1 MRVLLTGLLLAVVLG
16 ATAQQQNVVKE
27 SKRLGEGLFAKI
39 ITSKG
44 TIYCR
49 LEYDKVPLT
58 VANFVALA
66 EGDMPNK
73 ARRVGEPFYEDNQFH
88 RVIRNFMIQGGDP
101 KYAGAPNSNAG
112 YKFKDEFHHLLLH
125 DRAGILSMANAGKNT
140 NATQFFI
147 THKETPWLNNK
158 HSVFGF
164 VVEGMDVVNDIVQG
178 DKIMNIEILRHG
190 KEAKKFDAMTKFK
203 ELK

>member
-1 MRVLLTGLLLAVVLG
+1 MRVLLTGILLACVFSLS
-16 ATAQQQNVVKE
+16 AQQQNVIKE
-27 SKRLGEGLFAKI
+27 KKRLGTGLFAKI
-39 ITSKG
+39 ITTKG
-44 TIYCR
+44 TVYCK
-49 LEYDKVPLT
+49 LEYEKVPLT

-66 EGDMPNK
+66 DGDMPNE

-88 RVIRNFMIQGGDP
+88 RVIKNFMIQGGDP
-101 KYAGAPNSNAG
+101 KNSGAPNSNAG

-125 DRAGILSMANAGKNT
+125 DRAGVLSMANAGKNT
-140 NATQFFI
+140 NSTQFFI

-164 VVEGMDVVNDIVQG
+164 VVEGMDVVNAIVQG
-178 DKIMNIEILRHG
+178 DKIMNVEILRFG
-190 KEAKKFDAMTKFK
+190 KGAKKFNAMAKFE